1 MASEAGH
8 WYTQEGTPAY
18 TMIGKNGQERNTT
31 LRDAR
36 TMNLVPSVTTIIRC
50 ASAFGLERWKAE
62 QVLMAGLTLPR
73 LDGEDEKAWIGRVWD
88 DSKEQGKK
96 AAERGTAIHAAI
108 EGSFQGLTPPDEFKP
123 YVDGALEVIKALGKQ
138 DWQPEKSFAS
148 TLGYG
153 GKVDLHSPEVVLD
166 FKTKDGDLSEVKC
179 WDEHYMQVAAY
190 DAGLRKVP
198 DLGRCGIV
206 FVSRTHPGVAR
217 LIMHSE
223 VETARG
229 WEMFTHLLAYWKA
242 ANRHGA

>member
-1 MASEAGH
+1 
-8 WYTQEGTPAY
+8 
-18 TMIGKNGQERNTT
+18 MIGKNGQERNTT

-73 LDGEDEKAWIGRVWD
+73 LDGEDEKAWIVRVWD

-96 AAERGTAIHAAI
+96 AAEGGTATHAAI
-108 EGSFQGLTPPDEFKP
+108 EGIFRGLTPPDEFKP

-242 ANRHGA
+242 A